1 MPQLPII
8 MQDKEKVA
16 FFDFCGT
23 LVPFQSANAYVRF
36 VVRNYAR
43 PLRRAALAIIEAARR
58 YHLLGLF
65 LRIFNAK
72 GNDKYLYLK
81 LIKGL
86 GFDILDS
93 AAKRFYQEEI
103 RPNIIPEVIGEL
115 KRLQDIGYRIVIVSG
130 AFDVYLHY
138 FAADYNIADIVSSK
152 LEFSDGHFSGRLSG
166 PDCMGEAKVRE
177 LERCFSRQGIYCVAF
192 SDGASDVPLLAWADK
207 GYAVSKRPSWI
218 VSNSLTEFWWNEK

>member
-1 MPQLPII
+1 

-23 LVPFQSANAYVRF
+23 LIPFQSANAYVRF
-36 VVRNYAR
+36 VVRNYAS

-58 YHLLGLF
+58 YHLLGLL

-72 GNDKYLYLK
+72 GNDKFLYLK

-86 GFDILDS
+86 SFDTLNS
-93 AAKRFYQEEI
+93 AARDFYQNEI
-103 RPNIIPEVIGEL
+103 KPSIIPEVIGEL
-115 KRLQDIGYRIVIVSG
+115 KRLQDDGYRIVIVSG

-138 FAADYNIADIVSSK
+138 FAADYKIADIVSSK
-152 LEFSDGHFSGRLSG
+152 LEFADGYFTGRLSG
-166 PDCMGEAKVRE
+166 PDCMGEAKVKE
-177 LERCFSRQGIYCVAF
+177 LDRLFPRQDIYCVAY
-192 SDGASDVPLLAWADK
+192 SDGASDAPLLSWADK

-218 VSNSLTEFWWNEK
+218 ANNSLTEFWWNEK